1 MPRIIPFE
9 EKKKR
14 KEKTMYVYKGTK
26 ETFIFA
32 RVWH

>member
-1 MPRIIPFE
+1 
-9 EKKKR
+9 
-14 KEKTMYVYKGTK
+14 VYKGKK

>member
-1 MPRIIPFE
+1 
-9 EKKKR
+9 
-14 KEKTMYVYKGTK
+14 MYVYKGTK